1 MWTAEQKYRAP
12 VSDFPPAWAN
22 AWGDDR
28 YGLWADMVVHDVT
41 QRMRWIEPTVGNGFL
56 MGTANTNE
64 AKEEKPQHL
73 VTLTKGFWLADT
85 PCTQSL
91 WLALMP
97 SNPSHFKNSEDAS
110 NRPVES
116 VSHDDV
122 QDFLRKMKA
131 FLPIGVV
138 AALPT
143 EAQWEY
149 ACHADTTTVYWWG
162 DGFNPKFA
170 NTRVPDGEPIGETTP
185 VNRYK
190 PNPWGLY
197 DMHGNVWEWV
207 QDCYAENYSA
217 GQPSNGSAYSSG
229 SCSYRVH
236 RGGSWGSV
244 PRNLRSANRSRDTPT
259 GRDGFLGFRVARTL

>member
-1 MWTAEQKYRAP
+1 MTYWPAEVAHRAP
-12 VSDFPPAWAN
+12 VSDFPPAWAS
-22 AWGDDR
+22 AWGDDL

-41 QRMRWIEPTVGNGFL
+41 QRMRWIEPTVENGFL
-56 MGTANTNE
+56 MGTANTND

-85 PCTQSL
+85 PCTQSF

-122 QDFLRKMKA
+122 QDFLRKIKA

-149 ACHADTTTVYWWG
+149 ACHADTTTAYWWG
-162 DGFNPKFA
+162 DSFDSKLA
-170 NTRVPDGEPIGETTP
+170 NTRTLDGKTISQTTP
-185 VNRYK
+185 ANQYK

-197 DMHGNVWEWV
+197 DMHGNVWEWCADNWRIYTHDSV
-207 QDCYAENYSA
+207 VDPV
-217 GQPSNGSAYSSG
+217 GPSGGAVFAS
-229 SCSYRVH
+229 
-236 RGGSWGSV
+236 RGGSCESHYIDARSTARLTGRADS
-244 PRNLRSANRSRDTPT
+244 RLQERGFRFLLRS
-259 GRDGFLGFRVARTL
+259 